1 MPDFNWEPFM
11 AIIFGVFH
19 AIGAFLLNFLEK
31 FGGYL
36 HFSYQATIQI
46 FYPRLRWKLLI
57 QQMDFIG
64 LKSFLIITLAS
75 FIVGAVFGIQFGD
88 IFSLFGAE
96 SLIGAAASFTLS
108 KELAPVLTSFLVA
121 GRAGS
126 SMTAEI
132 ATMKVNEQI
141 DALRVTAVDP
151 IGYLASPRVF
161 ASCLVLPLL
170 TGYFVF
176 FGVLSSYFVSAALFD
191 IDPGIFVE
199 KIRWANETKNIVE
212 GLQKSVLFGFLFSTV
227 SCYLGFTTQ
236 GGAKG
241 VGRSTTNAVV
251 ISLIF
256 TLLLDFFVSYIQ
268 VNYL

>member
-1 MPDFNWEPFM
+1 MSLFL
-11 AIIFGVFH
+11 GLFH
-19 AIGAFLLNFLEK
+19 SFGAFVLSFLNR
-31 FGGYL
+31 FGGYIL
-36 HFSYQATIQI
+36 FSINASVQI
-46 FYPRLRWKLLI
+46 FYPRVRWKLIL

-64 LKSFLIITLAS
+64 AKSFIIITLAS

-96 SLIGAAASFTLS
+96 SMIGAAASFTLS

-141 DALRVTAVDP
+141 DALRVTSVDP
-151 IGYLASPRVF
+151 IGYLASPRII
-161 ASCLVLPLL
+161 AACLVLPILV
-170 TGYFVF
+170 GYFIF
-176 FGVLSSYFVSAALFD
+176 FGVLSSYLVSLALFD
-191 IDPGIFVE
+191 IDTGIFIE
-199 KIRWANETKNIVE
+199 KIRWANESKNIVE
-212 GLQKSVLFGFLFSTV
+212 GLQKSILFGFLFSSV
-227 SCYLGFTTQ
+227 SCYLGFVTE

-241 VGRSTTNAVV
+241 VGRSTTSAVV